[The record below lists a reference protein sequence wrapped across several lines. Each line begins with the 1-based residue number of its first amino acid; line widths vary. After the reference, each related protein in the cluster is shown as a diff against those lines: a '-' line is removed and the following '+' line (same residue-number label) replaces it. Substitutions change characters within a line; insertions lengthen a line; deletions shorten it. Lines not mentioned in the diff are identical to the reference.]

1 MTTNGQLLL
10 FLLTADGLVRCR
22 WDGRVDN
29 VEILNHALDG
39 ETVREVA
46 RDPFTPKRLYAAT
59 LTEIHVSEDGGASW
73 QWLPSGGIDHRDIW
87 TMAAHPT
94 RADEIYVGTLPA
106 AVYVSEN
113 GGRSFRELSAFRT
126 LPDYNKWTFPPGAH
140 VAHARCIA
148 LDARVPDEIIVG
160 IEEGGVARSRDRGA
174 TWEDISGPASSTA
187 FPKVNDPA
195 GIVPYEMG
203 QHEDGRVYR
212 DVHLVMRHPTRLETL
227 FASTGIGTYQTNDG
241 GKNWLKCEYGMGRA
255 YAIPMANHPS
265 VPERIFL
272 GAAENGPASW
282 PGYRTVRAG
291 PYNTVKFSRNLSA
304 QTGGAKTQI
313 LRSDDAG
320 KTWNRLE
327 AGLPAG
333 HAHMTCGFA
342 SWPEDADTLCVG
354 YTDGSVYATHDGG
367 QRWRQLDLP
376 ESKLYGVRLMAAA

>member
-1 MTTNGQLLL
+1 MATNTQLQLL
-10 FLLTADGLVRCR
+10 LLTADGLVRCL
-22 WDGRVDN
+22 WDGRSERI
-29 VEILNHALDG
+29 EILNNALDG

-46 RDPFTPKRLYAAT
+46 RDPFNPKRLYAAT
-59 LTEIHVSEDGGASW
+59 LTEIHVSEDNGATW

-87 TMAAHPT
+87 TMAVHPT
-94 RADEIYVGTLPA
+94 RANEIYVGTLPA

-140 VAHARCIA
+140 VAHARCIT

-187 FPKVNDPA
+187 FPKINDPA

-212 DVHLVMRHPTRLETL
+212 DVHWVMRHPTRLETL
-227 FASTGIGTYQTNDG
+227 FVSTGIGTYQTNDG
-241 GKNWLKCEYGMGRA
+241 GKSWIKCEYGMGRA
-255 YAIPMANHPS
+255 YAIPMTNHPS
-265 VPERIFL
+265 LPERIFL

-282 PGYRTVRAG
+282 PGFRTVRAG
-291 PYNTVKFSRNLSA
+291 PYNTVKFSRNLAA
-304 QTGGAKTQI
+304 QNGGAKTQI
-313 LRSDDAG
+313 LRSDDDG
-320 KTWNRLE
+320 KTWKRLDG
-327 AGLPAG
+327 GLPAG

-342 SWPEDADTLCVG
+342 AWPEDANTLCVG
-354 YTDGSVYATHDGG
+354 YTDGSVYATRDGG
-367 QRWRQLDLP
+367 NSWRQLDLP
-376 ESKLYGVRLMAAA
+376 QSKLYGVRLLAAA